1 MRFVAVLAA
10 REGLAKR
17 GPPFATGAKFREEA
31 ALRGRLK
38 KQLRSILDPQV
49 CRGSHTARD

>member
-1 MRFVAVLAA
+1 MRFVAVVAA